1 MDLIE
6 QYELVVKENQCLMN
20 TMKECWKEITAL
32 NQKLQIFK
40 EDQGMDRQKE
50 MLIYHSR
57 EKIMEARTFLEQ
69 VIEFSQSKIKE
80 TNVFLAKIKFYQKR
94 NEQKELKVKND

>member
-6 QYELVVKENQCLMN
+6 QYEKVVRDNQHLIN
-20 TMKECWKEITAL
+20 TMKECWQGITFL

-40 EDQGMDRQKE
+40 EDKGMDRQKE

-57 EKIMEARTFLEQ
+57 EKIMAARTFLEQ

-80 TNVFLAKIKFYQKR
+80 TNIFLAKIKFYQKR
-94 NEQKELKVKND
+94 NEKKELKTKNG